1 MSKKSGLQRTGD
13 MARHAQAIKKII
25 QAALRGGWQAALEA
39 VKHYWPYILTAAIV
53 LLMLPIIVFTCL
65 PSMLFGFGDS
75 KTAAAASAAR
85 EQYDGY
91 ERYCNEYLLQLY
103 ADVTKPESSQ
113 TKQEVWKTE
122 QIGKP
127 MEKNWFIVFHAVE
140 TGNDLNQISEATIR
154 EQIPKILV
162 YDIRDKEPET
172 SSDTASN
179 NTTHEPEAEKEP
191 TKVLVVRYLS
201 PQEYMEQH
209 RYSEE
214 DKNWAEL
221 MYRTIKDQENVSSEI
236 QKEHLFH
243 E

>member
-25 QAALRGGWQAALEA
+25 QVALRGGWQAAALEA

-65 PSMLFGFGDS
+65 PSMLFGFVDS
-75 KTAAAASAAR
+75 KTAATASAAR
-85 EQYDGY
+85 EQYDSY
-91 ERYCNEYLLQLY
+91 ERYCNEYLLQLC
-103 ADVTKPESSQ
+103 AEVTKPESSQ
-113 TKQEVWKTE
+113 TKQEIWKTE
-122 QIGKP
+122 RIGQP

-140 TGNDLNQISEATIR
+140 TGNDLNQISEATIKA
-154 EQIPKILV
+154 QTPKMLTYEV
-162 YDIRDKEPET
+162 KDKEPET

-179 NTTHEPEAEKEP
+179 NTTHQPATEKEP

-209 RYSEE
+209 RYSEA
-214 DKNWAEL
+214 DKNWAQL
-221 MYRTIKDQENVSSEI
+221 MYRTIKEQENMSSEI
-236 QKEHLFH
+236 Q
-243 E
+243 

>member
-25 QAALRGGWQAALEA
+25 QAALRGGWQAAALEA

-65 PSMLFGFGDS
+65 PSMLFGFVDS
-75 KTAAAASAAR
+75 KTAATASAAR
-85 EQYDGY
+85 EQYDSY

-103 ADVTKPESSQ
+103 AEVTKPESNQ
-113 TKQEVWKTE
+113 TNQEVWKIE
-122 QIGKP
+122 RIGKP

-172 SSDTASN
+172 SSDIASN
-179 NTTHEPEAEKEP
+179 NTTYEPEAEKEP

-209 RYSEE
+209 RYSEA

-221 MYRTIKDQENVSSEI
+221 MYRTIKEQESVSSEM
-236 QKEHLFH
+236 Q
-243 E
+243 